1 MKTNMQEKLACE
13 PFAEKIR
20 NAVLLFCPAKN
31 LPRRLEQPAPAL
43 AAR

>member
-13 PFAEKIR
+13 PFAEKTC
-20 NAVLLFCPAKN
+20 NAVLLFRLAKN
-31 LPRRLEQPAPAL
+31 PPRRLEQPAPAL